1 MNKIVNYDTFGSTKI
16 DGNAFQTIIKLN
28 EPLQNIKKVK
38 LLSIELCPIICNIR
52 SPYSTFHYSITN
64 ALNVTTR
71 YSFIMPD
78 KPYVSITNFLI
89 DLNAM
94 IVTNIQSKLIAGEI
108 APIFSVSIS
117 DITKLEIKYVF
128 STSVITFHNEGLLY
142 YYLGQALF
150 NTSITGSSL
159 KTETK
164 TFLNYYN
171 INLDTYCMMYIHN
184 IYSKNK
190 SNNNLLCDFKIII
203 PTNSISINYV
213 TQNSSFEQ
221 CVDILQDQTIDSLV
235 ISMFDRYG
243 NKLYSIHDYSFC
255 FEYVF

>member
-1 MNKIVNYDTFGSTKI
+1 MNKIINYDTFGSNKVNS
-16 DGNAFQTIIKLN
+16 NAFQTIIKLS
-28 EPLQNIKKVK
+28 ESLKNIKKIK

-52 SPYSTFHYSITN
+52 SPYSIFHYSITN
-64 ALNVTTR
+64 SLNITTR
-71 YSFIMPD
+71 YSFTMPD

-89 DLNAM
+89 DLNTM
-94 IVTNIQSKLIAGEI
+94 IVTNIQSKLILGEI
-108 APIFSVSIS
+108 APIFSVSS
-117 DITKLEIKYVF
+117 TDITKLEIKYVF
-128 STSVITFHNEGLLY
+128 STSSITFHNEGLLY
-142 YYLGQALF
+142 HYLGQAIF
-150 NTSITGSSL
+150 VTSITGSSL

-164 TFLNYYN
+164 TFMNYYN

-184 IYSKNK
+184 VNSQNK

-213 TQNSSFEQ
+213 TNNSSFEQ
-221 CVDILQDQTIDSLV
+221 TVDILQDQTIDSLV
-235 ISMFDRYG
+235 ISIFDRYG